1 MAEQVEGCADL
12 VGAMHTGSRTA
23 DAAGEFFFDT
33 FGSQFAFRGGVGA
46 RIETTTRTAYNPN
59 TPRLMGLFV
68 KQR

>member
-1 MAEQVEGCADL
+1 
-12 VGAMHTGSRTA
+12 MHTGSRTA